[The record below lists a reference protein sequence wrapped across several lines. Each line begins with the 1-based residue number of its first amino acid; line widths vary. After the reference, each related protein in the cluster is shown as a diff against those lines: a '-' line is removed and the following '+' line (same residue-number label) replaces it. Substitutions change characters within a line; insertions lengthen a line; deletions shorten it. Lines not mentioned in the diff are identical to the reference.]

1 MMMYHIVSF
10 DETAEVEVVP
20 ALWVNNGIC
29 QWPPFKTKGVQRA
42 IKSRQQPDH
51 TWASYNARILYT
63 ASMCKYTSVIN

>member
-1 MMMYHIVSF
+1 MMYHIVSF

-29 QWPPFKTKGVQRA
+29 QWPPFKTEGVQRA